1 MSNRAGHERLGT
13 HGHVVRAVTVAL
25 GALAS
30 STAWSG
36 ELAVAAV
43 DADRKP
49 GPQLAVIARRTSAP
63 QGSEPSAPRRVTQQ
77 LQSFSPEVLPVAVG
91 TTVEFPNLDRMRH
104 HVFSFSPAKAFE
116 IRLYSGEQVPK
127 VTFDKRGRVAIG
139 CDIHDWMEAYIYVA
153 DTPYFGTADASG
165 VATLRDLPPGEYRL
179 AAWHPSLPAEVDAG
193 TVTVGAD
200 AARTTLTLASR
211 LVPFDQRRPVDDPLL
226 ARFRSSSE

>member
-1 MSNRAGHERLGT
+1 MLSRASLERLGAPV
-13 HGHVVRAVTVAL
+13 HGLL
-25 GALAS
+25 GALAVLGS
-30 STAWSG
+30 P
-36 ELAVAAV
+36 VASAADLTVTVV
-43 DADRKP
+43 DAEGQP
-49 GPQLAVIARRTSAP
+49 ATQLAVIARRANP
-63 QGSEPSAPRRVTQQ
+63 GAGAEALAPRRVTQQ

-104 HVFSFSPAKAFE
+104 HVFSFSPAKTFE

-127 VTFDKRGRVAIG
+127 VTFDKPGPVAIG
-139 CDIHDWMEAYIYVA
+139 CNIHDWMEAYIYVA
-153 DTPYFGTADASG
+153 DTPYFGTADANG

-193 TVTVGAD
+193 TVTIGAD
-200 AARTTLTLASR
+200 TARTTLTLASR